1 MKFTKFIVLL
11 MALTL
16 IVGLVACNDGDKD
29 TSSQTTSSKPSTS
42 SGAESSNP
50 ASGEESNTSNPA
62 SGEESDTSDPASG
75 EESAPANSLFDGD
88 LEDILAAIYEGAK
101 DVEDLKYIDP
111 ENLTTT
117 EIEPDDCF
125 YYFGV
130 QTLDF
135 KEAIAS
141 EFDMGGAYSLCL
153 VRAKSA
159 NDVENLKKTISEN
172 VNPWKWVCMGVDEDK
187 VVVDSV
193 DDVIILIMYEHSDL
207 LHDIFLDLA
216 DNG

>member
-50 ASGEESNTSNPA
+50 ASGEES
-62 SGEESDTSDPASG
+62 
-75 EESAPANSLFDGD
+75 APANSLFDGD
-88 LEDILAAIYEGAK
+88 LEDILAAIYERAK
-101 DVEDLKYIDP
+101 DVEYLKYIDP
-111 ENLTTT
+111 ENLSTT
-117 EIEPDDCF
+117 EIDPEDCF

-172 VNPWKWVCMGVDEDK
+172 VNPWKWVCEGVDEDK

-216 DNG
+216 ENG